1 MSTLA
6 LTLHEPTARRVRAVW
21 DALEERAGLRGIRK
35 VPFPHVTLFG
45 CEGIAHADLEPMVE
59 EVTLAAPPLQLRTV
73 GFGLFLRPEPVCYA
87 PIIRSPQLAE
97 LHLRLW
103 NRAGT
108 LGGRLFGLYAPN
120 RWVPHLSLAQGD
132 LSRDRL
138 VKVVEFLVD
147 QDLELEFEV
156 RNLTIFDWVGP
167 RYEPRERFP
176 LLGQAEAEVAEARAE
191 R

>member
-6 LTLHEPTARRVRAVW
+6 LTLHEPTARRVREAW
-21 DALEERAGLRGIRK
+21 DALEERTGLRGIRK

-45 CEGIAHADLEPMVE
+45 CEGISHADLEPMVE
-59 EVTLAAPPLQLRTV
+59 EVTLATPPLQLRTV
-73 GFGLFLRPEPVCYA
+73 GFGLFLRPQPVCYA
-87 PIIRSPQLAE
+87 PIIRSPQLAD

-103 NRAGT
+103 NRAGV

-132 LSRDRL
+132 LAQGQL
-138 VKVVEFLVD
+138 AAVVEVLAAL
-147 QDLELEFEV
+147 DLELEFEV
-156 RNLTIFDWVGP
+156 RNLTIYDWVGP

-176 LLGQAEAEVAEARAE
+176 LLGLAEPMVGETVR
-191 R
+191 